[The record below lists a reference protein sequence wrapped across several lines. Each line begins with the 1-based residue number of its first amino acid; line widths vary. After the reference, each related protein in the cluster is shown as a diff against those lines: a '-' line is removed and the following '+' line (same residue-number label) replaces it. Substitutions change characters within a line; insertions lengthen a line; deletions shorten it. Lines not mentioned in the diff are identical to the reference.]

1 MFLLSRLFSQLV
13 SRLLLAAAL
22 TVWLAAPARA
32 QASVDPSGHW
42 EGAIDAQGSELRF
55 ELDLMHG
62 DKGSLQGTVNVPSE
76 HLKGI
81 RLQKV
86 AVEGRTIGFYARRD
100 QPFGGSLSTDGRS
113 MTGEYSV
120 EGFSMPF
127 SLTRTGDAV
136 VEPPLTS
143 RPITQALEGSWSGT
157 LQGSGLSLRITL
169 TMTNQP
175 DGTAIG
181 RVVNLDEGGIEI
193 PVVITQ
199 DDARVTLQAG
209 IGSFSGVLNTGGT
222 ELSGT
227 WSQGDASLPL
237 LFRRDNR

>member
-1 MFLLSRLFSQLV
+1 MLLLSRAFSQLA
-13 SRLLLAAAL
+13 LAAAL
-22 TVWLAAPARA
+22 ALGLAAPARA
-32 QASVDPSGHW
+32 QAPLDPTGHW
-42 EGAIDAQGSELRF
+42 EGAIDAQGNELRF
-55 ELDLMHG
+55 ELDVIRG
-62 DKGSLQGTVNVPSE
+62 DTGHLVGTLNVPSE

-86 AVEGRTIGFYARRD
+86 AVDGRTISFHARRD
-100 QPFGGSLSTDGRS
+100 QSFGGSLSTDGRS
-113 MTGEYSV
+113 ITGEYSV
-120 EGFSMPF
+120 EGFSLPF
-127 SLTRTGDAV
+127 SLTRTGDAR

-157 LQGSGLSLRITL
+157 LQGSGLSMRITL

-181 RVVNLDEGGIEI
+181 RAVNLDEGGIEI

-209 IGSFSGVLNTGGT
+209 VGSFSGVLNTGGT

-227 WSQGDASLPL
+227 WSQGGASLPL

>member
-1 MFLLSRLFSQLV
+1 MLLLSRAFSQLA
-13 SRLLLAAAL
+13 LAAAL
-22 TVWLAAPARA
+22 ALGLAAPARA
-32 QASVDPSGHW
+32 QAPLDPTGHW
-42 EGAIDAQGSELRF
+42 EGTIDAQGNELRF
-55 ELDLMHG
+55 ELDVIRG
-62 DKGSLQGTVNVPSE
+62 DTGHLVGTLNVPSE

-86 AVEGRTIGFYARRD
+86 AVDGRTISFHARRD
-100 QPFGGSLSTDGRS
+100 QPFGGSLSIDGRS
-113 MTGEYSV
+113 ITGEYSV
-120 EGFSMPF
+120 EGFSLPF
-127 SLTRTGDAV
+127 SLTRTGDAR

-157 LQGSGLSLRITL
+157 LQGSGLSMRITL

-181 RVVNLDEGGIEI
+181 RAVNLDEGGIEI

-209 IGSFSGVLNTGGT
+209 VGSFSGVLNTGGT

-227 WSQGDASLPL
+227 WSQGGASLPL

>member
-1 MFLLSRLFSQLV
+1 
-13 SRLLLAAAL
+13 
-22 TVWLAAPARA
+22 
-32 QASVDPSGHW
+32 
-42 EGAIDAQGSELRF
+42 
-55 ELDLMHG
+55 
-62 DKGSLQGTVNVPSE
+62 
-76 HLKGI
+76 
-81 RLQKV
+81 
-86 AVEGRTIGFYARRD
+86 
-100 QPFGGSLSTDGRS
+100 
-113 MTGEYSV
+113 
-120 EGFSMPF
+120 MPF
-127 SLTRTGDAV
+127 SLTRTGDAR

-157 LQGSGLSLRITL
+157 LQGSGLSMRITL

-181 RVVNLDEGGIEI
+181 RAVNLDEGGIEI

-209 IGSFSGVLNTGGT
+209 VGSFSGVLNTGGT

-227 WSQGDASLPL
+227 WSQGGTSLPL